1 MLDIE
6 TQAKDRPA
14 NHIDDQ
20 VNNWVCIQRQM
31 AAILT
36 AAPFPSLPPEEA
48 LQAQESA
55 VKEKAR
61 NRKQVHIAALP

>member
-1 MLDIE
+1 
-6 TQAKDRPA
+6 
-14 NHIDDQ
+14 
-20 VNNWVCIQRQM
+20 M

-61 NRKQVHIAALP
+61 NRKQVHVAALP